1 VPPDPD
7 PAPPSPGGGSEP
19 ASHGGQLNPGD
30 VLFPNDRVDSVDAR
44 YHFVYQ
50 GDGNLVLYDETWQPL
65 WASHTENSVPGALVM
80 QGDGN
85 LVIYDGNGVAIWA
98 SRTSFRHPGAFLVVQ
113 TDGNVVIYD
122 VDGTPLWATD
132 TWRR

>member
-1 VPPDPD
+1 V
-7 PAPPSPGGGSEP
+7 P
-19 ASHGGQLNPGD
+19 ASHGGQLNPGE
-30 VLFPNDRVDSVDAR
+30 VLFPNERVDSADAR

-50 GDGNLVLYDETWQPL
+50 GDGNLVLYDEAWQPL

>member
-1 VPPDPD
+1 M
-7 PAPPSPGGGSEP
+7 
-19 ASHGGQLNPGD
+19 
-30 VLFPNDRVDSVDAR
+30 LFPNDRVDSTDGR

-50 GDGNLVLYDETWQPL
+50 GDGNLVLYDESWQPM
-65 WASHTENSVPGALVM
+65 WASHTENSVPGILAM

-113 TDGNVVIYD
+113 GDGNVVIYD
-122 VDGTPLWATD
+122 VDGSPLWSTD
-132 TWRR
+132 TWQR

>member
-1 VPPDPD
+1 
-7 PAPPSPGGGSEP
+7 
-19 ASHGGQLNPGD
+19 
-30 VLFPNDRVDSVDAR
+30 
-44 YHFVYQ
+44 
-50 GDGNLVLYDETWQPL
+50 
-65 WASHTENSVPGALVM
+65 M